1 MTLKD
6 ILISG
11 KLTISEGGGGGGG
24 GISID
29 DLALNLAPSG
39 DIVLGSGV
47 TEIKDHAFQGKPI
60 TSVRGE
66 SVTKIGAQA
75 LNDTQ
80 ITSITDADFP
90 LLGVG
95 TRYELLLRLPTTCKS
110 IKLSG
115 EKIALSSGSYALREC
130 KGLVTAEFPNAAY
143 DVGVSFNSI
152 GGFAFYSCTEL
163 TMADCGYV
171 QSIAANAFG
180 NCSKFGTLILRSP
193 TRVNLSHENA
203 FNGTKFKSGGAG
215 GTIYIPK
222 VLYDHLGD
230 GSNMDYKAA
239 AKWSIVD
246 GYGTITW
253 AQIEGS
259 PYEL

>member
-6 ILISG
+6 IIIAG
-11 KLTISEGGGGGGG
+11 KLTISEGGGGG

-39 DIVLGSGV
+39 AIVLGSGV

-60 TSVRGE
+60 TSVKGV
-66 SVTKIGAQA
+66 SVTKIEANA

-80 ITSITDADFP
+80 LTSITDADFP
-90 LLGVG
+90 SLGVG
-95 TRYELLLRLPTTCKS
+95 TRYDVVLRLPTTCKS

-115 EKIALSSGSYALREC
+115 PQIALASGAYPLRDC
-130 KGLVTAEFPNAAY
+130 KGLQTAEFPYAAY
-143 DVGVSFNSI
+143 DVGQSYRGL
-152 GGFAFYSCTEL
+152 GGFAFYSCTAL

-180 NCSKFGTLILRSP
+180 NSTNFSTLILRYSSIV
-193 TRVNLSHENA
+193 TLANENA
-203 FNGTKFKSGGAG
+203 FTGTKFKSGGAG

-230 GSNMDYKAA
+230 GSSMDYKAA
-239 AKWSIVD
+239 SKWSIVD

-253 AQIEGS
+253 AKIEGS

>member
-24 GISID
+24 ISVD
-29 DLALNLAPSG
+29 DIAQNLAPSG

-60 TSVRGE
+60 TSVKGV
-66 SVTKIGAQA
+66 SVTKIEPNA

-90 LLGVG
+90 ALGVD
-95 TRYELLLRLPTTCKS
+95 TQYNVILRLPTTCKS

-115 EKIALSSGSYALREC
+115 QKIALASGSYALREC

-143 DVGVSFNSI
+143 DVGVSFNSL
-152 GGFAFYSCTEL
+152 GGFAFYSCSAL

-171 QSIAANAFG
+171 RSIAANAFG
-180 NCSKFGTLILRSP
+180 NSTNFSTLILRYPSLV
-193 TRVNLSHENA
+193 TLANENA
-203 FNGTKFKSGGAG
+203 FGGTKFKSGGAG

-222 VLYDHLGD
+222 ALYDHLGD
-230 GSNMDYKAA
+230 GTALDYKAA
-239 AKWSIVD
+239 NKWSTVN